1 MTDIEVPQRVPHPM
15 VYLVLILPFGAVN
28 GYLTVALAYSLSR
41 SGLSVASVGLLI
53 ALFFV
58 PQTWKFLWAPIVDTT
73 LSRKGWYLIGACLSA
88 VGVLAMSMFSV
99 HASDVPMLS
108 VFVVLASLATTLLGM
123 SVESL
128 MAHDTPDSQKGRAA
142 GWFQAGNLGGSGLG
156 GGAAL
161 WLAQTVSYPW
171 VTGAAL
177 ATCFMLC
184 CIALRFIAEPPHTQR
199 QLRIGRKL
207 IDVLQDLWRVS
218 RSRSGYLAL
227 LVVFLPIG
235 SGAASNLWSAVAD
248 DWHASA
254 HTVELVTGAMS
265 GIVSAL
271 GCLAGG
277 YICDRF
283 NRKSTY
289 VAYGLLLVMCAL
301 AMAFAAR
308 TEVKYVEF
316 TMAYAFVNGLGY
328 AGFSAVTLEAIG
340 QGAAATKYNLFAS
353 LSNMPIAYLT
363 ALEGWAHSRWGA
375 NGFLLVDA
383 GLGAAG
389 IVVFTAVVALTAQR
403 NVPVGAEVL

>member
-1 MTDIEVPQRVPHPM
+1 MTDIQPPRRAPHPFI
-15 VYLVLILPFGAVN
+15 YLVLILPFGAVN

-41 SGLSVASVGLLI
+41 SGMSVANVGLLI
-53 ALFFV
+53 ALFFI

-73 LSRKGWYLIGACLSA
+73 LNRKSWYVIGAFLSA
-88 VGVLAMSMFSV
+88 FGVLAMSVFAV

-108 VFVVLASLATTLLGM
+108 VFVVVASLATTFLGM

-161 WLAQTVSYPW
+161 WLAQAVPVPW
-171 VTGAAL
+171 ITGGAL
-177 ATCFMLC
+177 AICFILC
-184 CIALRFIAEPPHTQR
+184 CGALWFIAEPLHT
-199 QLRIGRKL
+199 LRKQSISGKL
-207 IDVLQDLWRVS
+207 LDVLRDLWRVS

-227 LVVFLPIG
+227 LLVFLPIC
-235 SGAASNLWSAVAD
+235 SGAATNLWSAAAD

-265 GIVSAL
+265 GIVSAI
-271 GCLAGG
+271 GCLIGG
-277 YICDRF
+277 YVCDRY

-289 VAYGLLLVMCAL
+289 IVYGWLLVLCAL
-301 AMAFAAR
+301 GMIFAAR
-308 TEVKYVEF
+308 TEATYIEF

-363 ALEGWAHSRWGA
+363 ALEGWAHGHWGA
-375 NGFLLVDA
+375 SGFLFVDA
-383 GLGAAG
+383 VLGIVG
-389 IVVFTAVVALTAQR
+389 IVVFTAVVALTGRVA
-403 NVPVGAEVL
+403 VPMSAEVL

>member
-1 MTDIEVPQRVPHPM
+1 MTDIEIPRHVPHPII
-15 VYLVLILPFGAVN
+15 YLALILPFGAVN

-41 SGLSVASVGLLI
+41 AGMSVASVGLLI

-73 LSRKGWYLIGACLSA
+73 LSRKGWYLIGAVLSA

-99 HASDVPMLS
+99 HPSDITLLT
-108 VFVVLASLATTLLGM
+108 VFVVLASIATTLLGM

-128 MAHDTPDSQKGRAA
+128 MAHDTPDGQKGRAA

-161 WLAQTVSYPW
+161 WLAQTVSFPW
-171 VTGAAL
+171 AAGAAL

-184 CIALRFIAEPPHTQR
+184 CIALRFIAEPPHPQR
-199 QLRIGRKL
+199 QSSIGRKFMV
-207 IDVLQDLWRVS
+207 VLHDLWRVS

-248 DWHASA
+248 DWRASA
-254 HTVELVTGAMS
+254 HTVELVTGS
-265 GIVSAL
+265 LNGIVSAI
-271 GCLAGG
+271 GCLIGG
-277 YICDRF
+277 YVCDRF

-289 VAYGLLLVMCAL
+289 VAYGLMLVAIAL

-308 TEVKYVEF
+308 TEVIYIEF
-316 TMAYAFVNGLGY
+316 TLAYAFVNGLGY

-363 ALEGWAHSRWGA
+363 ALEGSAHARWGA
-375 NGFLLVDA
+375 SGFLFVDA
-383 GLGAAG
+383 GLGLAG
-389 IVVFTAVVALTAQR
+389 ILIFCLVVALTAR
-403 NVPVGAEVL
+403 PPVPIAAEVL